1 MGIIGIIWFLDFR
14 AFGAVFECDFNM
26 VKKTDKNILP
36 KNDSTYEERLM
47 VLVENLGDQIK
58 LVAEDNLMT
67 REMMERGFERVNKRF
82 DSMENRMDRLEIRF
96 DNLEAKVDNLEAK
109 VGFLERDM
117 HSSYKTVIEYLSR
130 IEGELAEI
138 KAELKRLEEK
148 KADKETLAEFEK
160 RIIKIER
167 EIVACKSCRQS

>member
-1 MGIIGIIWFLDFR
+1 
-14 AFGAVFECDFNM
+14 M
-26 VKKTDKNILP
+26 VKKADKNILP

-96 DNLEAKVDNLEAK
+96 DNLEAK

>member
-1 MGIIGIIWFLDFR
+1 M
-14 AFGAVFECDFNM
+14 A
-26 VKKTDKNILP
+26 KKTDKNILP
-36 KNDSTYEERLM
+36 KNDSAYEERLM

-67 REMMERGFERVNKRF
+67 REIMERGFERVDKRF
-82 DSMENRMDRLEIRF
+82 DSIENRINRLEVRF
-96 DNLEAKVDNLEAK
+96 DNLEAK
-109 VGFLERDM
+109 VGFLERDI

-130 IEGELAEI
+130 IENELAEI

-167 EIVACKSCRQS
+167 EVVACKSCRQS